1 VGRSALQCRSGC
13 NGPRAAKGA
22 PHVYRLTVSLVAT
35 IALGLVASGCTGFA
49 YISKTYVSVTPQVV
63 TIGCKDPYEVY
74 DQRRVRKMLIVSNAL
89 RETTGCGID
98 DAFAGGDPALTRV
111 KRFRDAARTYLD
123 ETVREDCRITGETVF
138 TDLQTEFTYTCAG
151 PIEPRGTKVP
161 RLPGRSN
168 RVGL

>member
-1 VGRSALQCRSGC
+1 M
-13 NGPRAAKGA
+13 
-22 PHVYRLTVSLVAT
+22 YRLTSPVLSTKMPAALAVIT
-35 IALGLVASGCTGFA
+35 LGLLASGCTGFS
-49 YISKTYVSVTPQVV
+49 YVSKTYVSLTPQVV

-74 DQRRVRKMLIVSNAL
+74 DQRRLRKMLIVSNSL
-89 RETTGCGID
+89 REVTGCGID
-98 DAFAGGDPALTRV
+98 DRLEGGDPALTRT

-138 TDLQTEFTYTCAG
+138 TDLQTEFAYTCAG

-161 RLPGRSN
+161 RLPGRN

>member
-1 VGRSALQCRSGC
+1 M
-13 NGPRAAKGA
+13 
-22 PHVYRLTVSLVAT
+22 YRLTSPVLSTKMPAALAV
-35 IALGLVASGCTGFA
+35 IALGLLASGCTGFS
-49 YISKTYVSVTPQVV
+49 YLSKTYVSLTPQVV

-74 DQRRVRKMLIVSNAL
+74 DQRRLRKMLIVSNSL
-89 RETTGCGID
+89 REVTGCGID
-98 DAFAGGDPALTRV
+98 DRLEGGDPALTRT

-138 TDLQTEFTYTCAG
+138 TDLQTEFAYTCAG

-161 RLPGRSN
+161 RLPGRN

>member
-1 VGRSALQCRSGC
+1 MPVRPIPGST
-13 NGPRAAKGA
+13 AAKGA
-22 PHVYRLTVSLVAT
+22 PHVYRLTGSLTAT
-35 IALGLVASGCTGFA
+35 IALGFLASGCTGFA
-49 YISKTYVSVTPQVV
+49 YISKTYVSLTPQVV

-74 DQRRVRKMLIVSNAL
+74 DQRRVRRMLIVSNAL

-98 DAFAGGDPALTRV
+98 DALAGGDPALTRV
-111 KRFRDAARTYLD
+111 KRFREAARTYLD
-123 ETVREDCRITGETVF
+123 ETLREECRISGETVF

-151 PIEPRGTKVP
+151 PIEARDAKVP

>member
-1 VGRSALQCRSGC
+1 M
-13 NGPRAAKGA
+13 
-22 PHVYRLTVSLVAT
+22 YRLTVSLVAT

-161 RLPGRSN
+161 RLPSRSN

>member
-1 VGRSALQCRSGC
+1 MPIETFGEARR
-13 NGPRAAKGA
+13 KGA
-22 PHVYRLTVSLVAT
+22 PIVYRLTSPVLSTKMPAT
-35 IALGLVASGCTGFA
+35 MAVIALGLLASGCTGFS
-49 YISKTYVSVTPQVV
+49 YLSKTYVSLTPQVV

-74 DQRRVRKMLIVSNAL
+74 DQRRIRKMLIVSNSL
-89 RETTGCGID
+89 REVTGCGID
-98 DAFAGGDPALTRV
+98 DRLDGGDPALTRT

-138 TDLQTEFTYTCAG
+138 TDLQTEFAYTCTG

-161 RLPGRSN
+161 RLPGRN

>member
-1 VGRSALQCRSGC
+1 M
-13 NGPRAAKGA
+13 
-22 PHVYRLTVSLVAT
+22 YRLTSPVLSTKMPAALAVIT
-35 IALGLVASGCTGFA
+35 LGLLASGCTGFS
-49 YISKTYVSVTPQVV
+49 YLSKTYVSLTPQVV

-74 DQRRVRKMLIVSNAL
+74 DQRRLRKMLIVSNSL
-89 RETTGCGID
+89 REVTGCGID
-98 DAFAGGDPALTRV
+98 DRLEGGDPALTRT

-138 TDLQTEFTYTCAG
+138 TDLQTEFAYTCAG

-161 RLPGRSN
+161 RLPGRN

>member
-1 VGRSALQCRSGC
+1 M
-13 NGPRAAKGA
+13 
-22 PHVYRLTVSLVAT
+22 YRLTGSLAAT
-35 IALGLVASGCTGFA
+35 ITLGILASGCTGFA
-49 YISKTYVSVTPQVV
+49 YISKTYVSLTPQVV

-74 DQRRVRKMLIVSNAL
+74 DQRRVRRMLIVSNAL

-111 KRFRDAARTYLD
+111 KRFREAARTYLD
-123 ETVREDCRITGETVF
+123 ETVREACRITGETVF
-138 TDLQTEFTYTCAG
+138 TDLQTEFTYTCAE

>member
-1 VGRSALQCRSGC
+1 
-13 NGPRAAKGA
+13 
-22 PHVYRLTVSLVAT
+22 VYRLTSPVLSTKMPAALAVIT
-35 IALGLVASGCTGFA
+35 LGLLASGCTGFS
-49 YISKTYVSVTPQVV
+49 YLSKTYVSLTPQVV

-74 DQRRVRKMLIVSNAL
+74 DQRRLRKMLIVSNSL
-89 RETTGCGID
+89 REVTGCGID
-98 DAFAGGDPALTRV
+98 DRLEGGNPALTRT

-138 TDLQTEFTYTCAG
+138 TDLQTEFAYTCAG

-161 RLPGRSN
+161 RLPGRN